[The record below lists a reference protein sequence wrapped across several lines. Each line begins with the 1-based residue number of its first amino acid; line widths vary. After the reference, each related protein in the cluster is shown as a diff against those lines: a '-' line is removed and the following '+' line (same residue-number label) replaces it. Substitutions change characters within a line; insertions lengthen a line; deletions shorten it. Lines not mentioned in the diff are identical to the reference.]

1 VRKKFLAVVLA
12 VTIVLGGYPL
22 FAQNEHKVSIA
33 LTHQYQVYNDGYF
46 DGKLPKTLLVYV
58 GSARGNAA
66 ITVNIGNF
74 NGLFEAEYIE
84 INPAENPIRQ
94 EEYIS
99 LLHEM
104 CHVSVGLTE
113 FEEHGPK
120 WHQCMRTLA
129 AEGAF
134 DDLW

>member
-1 VRKKFLAVVLA
+1 MKRFLAVVLA
-12 VTIVLGGYPL
+12 VTITIGGHTL
-22 FAQNEHKVSIA
+22 FAQTEHSVSA
-33 LTHQYQVYNDGYF
+33 PLTHQYQVYNDGYF

-58 GSARGNAA
+58 GPARGNAA
-66 ITVNIGNF
+66 ITINIGDVSGAF
-74 NGLFEAEYIE
+74 TAEYIE

-104 CHVSVGLTE
+104 CHVSVGLSE

-120 WHQCMRTLA
+120 WHRCMRTLA